1 MAKQL
6 TDEEL
11 NLRRKLRRRLIG
23 ASALT
28 LTLVVVLP
36 MLLDSEPKISGQDI
50 ELRIPA
56 PDKVGEFVPGVASV
70 ELADAPASA
79 LTAGSAVVSAAL
91 PAQPSSTVLAS
102 PVLAAPT
109 ASLPITRKVADQAV
123 APQPEVK
130 KPEVKKSAVSKPE
143 PKPVSKPVA
152 PAVEKSA
159 TDFVAQVGAYSNA
172 DTAQQQFKQLK
183 DWHFKAYTEKVG
195 DKTRVRVGP
204 YHTREQAEQVRALLE
219 KHGLHPVVSSAK

>member
-6 TDEEL
+6 TDEEI

-23 ASALT
+23 ASALI

-56 PDKVGEFVPGVASV
+56 PDQVGEFVPSVESVESTDVAVSAVTSVSAVSAVSALVAKMPINSVVASSV
-70 ELADAPASA
+70 AAVTAP
-79 LTAGSAVVSAAL
+79 V
-91 PAQPSSTVLAS
+91 
-102 PVLAAPT
+102 
-109 ASLPITRKVADQAV
+109 ASLPVVKKAEARPVEIKK
-123 APQPEVK
+123 PEVK
-130 KPEVKKSAVSKPE
+130 KPEAK
-143 PKPVSKPVA
+143 VA
-152 PAVEKSA
+152 DKPAVVAEKSA
-159 TDFVAQVGAYSNA
+159 TSFVAQVGAYSNV
-172 DTAQQQFKQLK
+172 DTAQQQYTQLK
-183 DWHFKAYTEKVG
+183 NWHFKAYTEKVG

-204 YHTREQAEQVRALLE
+204 YASREQAEQVRALLE

>member
-23 ASALT
+23 ASALI

-36 MLLDSEPKISGQDI
+36 MLLDSEPKIAGQDI

-70 ELADAPASA
+70 ELADAPV
-79 LTAGSAVVSAAL
+79 SAVSAVSAPVAEMPINPVVASSVAAVTAPVVNL
-91 PAQPSSTVLAS
+91 PVVKKAAAR
-102 PVLAAPT
+102 PVEIKKPEA
-109 ASLPITRKVADQAV
+109 KVADKPPVV
-123 APQPEVK
+123 A
-130 KPEVKKSAVSKPE
+130 
-143 PKPVSKPVA
+143 
-152 PAVEKSA
+152 EKSA
-159 TDFVAQVGAYSNA
+159 TSFVAQVGAYSNA
-172 DTAQQQFKQLK
+172 DTAQQQYTQLK

-204 YHTREQAEQVRALLE
+204 YASREQAEQVRALLE

>member
-23 ASALT
+23 ASALI

-70 ELADAPASA
+70 ELGDLPVSAVTAASA
-79 LTAGSAVVSAAL
+79 VASAAVVA
-91 PAQPSSTVLAS
+91 AQPSSAVLAS
-102 PVLAAPT
+102 PVLAAPS
-109 ASLPITRKVADQAV
+109 ASLPITRKIADQAV

-130 KPEVKKSAVSKPE
+130 KPEVSKPE
-143 PKPVSKPVA
+143 VKPVSKSAA

-159 TDFVAQVGAYSNA
+159 SSFVAQVGAYSNA
-172 DTAQQQFKQLK
+172 DTAQQQYAQLK

>member
-11 NLRRKLRRRLIG
+11 MLRRKLRRRLIG

-56 PDKVGEFVPGVASV
+56 PDKIGEFVPGVASV
-70 ELADAPASA
+70 ELADAPTSA
-79 LTAGSAVVSAAL
+79 VTAGSAVASAAL
-91 PAQPSSTVLAS
+91 PAQPSSAVLAS
-102 PVLAAPT
+102 SVLAAPSV
-109 ASLPITRKVADQAV
+109 SLPITRKIADQAV

-130 KPEVKKSAVSKPE
+130 KSAVSKPE
-143 PKPVSKPVA
+143 VKPVSKPVA

-172 DTAQQQFKQLK
+172 ETAQQQYAQLK
-183 DWHFKAYTEKVG
+183 NWHFKAYTEKVG

-204 YHTREQAEQVRALLE
+204 YASREQAEQVRALLE

>member
-23 ASALT
+23 ASALI

-56 PDKVGEFVPGVASV
+56 PDKVGEFVPSVVSV
-70 ELADAPASA
+70 ELGDAAVSAVTDASA
-79 LTAGSAVVSAAL
+79 VASATVS
-91 PAQPSSTVLAS
+91 AQPSSAVLAS
-102 PVLAAPT
+102 PVLAAST

-130 KPEVKKSAVSKPE
+130 KSAVSKPE
-143 PKPVSKPVA
+143 VKPVSKSVA

-159 TDFVAQVGAYSNA
+159 SSFVAQVGAYSNA
-172 DTAQQQFKQLK
+172 DTAQQQYAQLK
-183 DWHFKAYTEKVG
+183 GWHFKAYTEKVG

-204 YHTREQAEQVRALLE
+204 YTSREQAEQVRVLLE

>member
-23 ASALT
+23 ASALI

-36 MLLDSEPKISGQDI
+36 MLLDSEPKISGQNI

-70 ELADAPASA
+70 ELGDLPASA
-79 LTAGSAVVSAAL
+79 VTAGSAVASAAVVA
-91 PAQPSSTVLAS
+91 AQPSSAVLAS
-102 PVLAAPT
+102 PVLAAPS
-109 ASLPITRKVADQAV
+109 ASLPITRKIADQAV

-130 KPEVKKSAVSKPE
+130 KPEVK
-143 PKPVSKPVA
+143 PVSKSAA

-159 TDFVAQVGAYSNA
+159 SSFVAQVGAYSNA
-172 DTAQQQFKQLK
+172 DTAQQQYAQLK

>member
-6 TDEEL
+6 TDEES

-23 ASALT
+23 ASTLI

-36 MLLDSEPKISGQDI
+36 MVLDSEAKISGQDI

-56 PDKVGEFVPGVASV
+56 PDKVGEFLPGVASV
-70 ELADAPASA
+70 TLADAPVSEVMAVSA
-79 LTAGSAVVSAAL
+79 VEVVSA
-91 PAQPSSTVLAS
+91 PAAAMAMAMSSVAVSSAAVVTE
-102 PVLAAPT
+102 PV
-109 ASLPITRKVADQAV
+109 ASLPIVKKTEARPVEIKKA
-123 APQPEVK
+123 EVK
-130 KPEVKKSAVSKPE
+130 KPEAKVADKP
-143 PKPVSKPVA
+143 PVV
-152 PAVEKSA
+152 VEKSA
-159 TDFVAQVGAYSNA
+159 TSFVAQIGAYSNA
-172 DTAQQQFKQLK
+172 DTAQQQLTQLK

-204 YHTREQAEQVRALLE
+204 YASREQAEQVCALLE

>member
-6 TDEEL
+6 TDEES

-23 ASALT
+23 ASTLI

-36 MLLDSEPKISGQDI
+36 MVLDSEAKISGQDI

-56 PDKVGEFVPGVASV
+56 PDKVGEFLPGVASV
-70 ELADAPASA
+70 TLADAPVSEVMAVSA
-79 LTAGSAVVSAAL
+79 VEVVSA
-91 PAQPSSTVLAS
+91 PAAAMAMSSVAVSSAAVVTE
-102 PVLAAPT
+102 PV
-109 ASLPITRKVADQAV
+109 ASLPIVKKTEARPVEIKKA
-123 APQPEVK
+123 EVK
-130 KPEVKKSAVSKPE
+130 KPEAKVADKP
-143 PKPVSKPVA
+143 PVV
-152 PAVEKSA
+152 VEKSA
-159 TDFVAQVGAYSNA
+159 TSFVAQIGAYSNA
-172 DTAQQQFKQLK
+172 DTAQQQLTQLK

-204 YHTREQAEQVRALLE
+204 YASREQAEQVCALLE

>member
-6 TDEEL
+6 TDEEI

-23 ASALT
+23 ASALI

-36 MLLDSEPKISGQDI
+36 MVLDSEPKISGQDI

-70 ELADAPASA
+70 ELADTPV
-79 LTAGSAVVSAAL
+79 SAVSAVSVPVAEMPINPVVASSVAAVTAPVVIL
-91 PAQPSSTVLAS
+91 PVVKKSEASSVE
-102 PVLAAPT
+102 
-109 ASLPITRKVADQAV
+109 IKK
-123 APQPEVK
+123 PEVK
-130 KPEVKKSAVSKPE
+130 KPEAKVADKPL
-143 PKPVSKPVA
+143 VVA
-152 PAVEKSA
+152 EKSA
-159 TDFVAQVGAYSNA
+159 TSFVAQVGAYSNA

-204 YHTREQAEQVRALLE
+204 YASREQAEQVRALLE

>member
-6 TDEEL
+6 TDEEI

-23 ASALT
+23 ASALI

-36 MLLDSEPKISGQDI
+36 MLLDSEPKATGQDI

-70 ELADAPASA
+70 ELADAPVSAVTVASA
-79 LTAGSAVVSAAL
+79 VTAVSA
-91 PAQPSSTVLAS
+91 PAAASSV
-102 PVLAAPT
+102 PVVAPV
-109 ASLPITRKVADQAV
+109 ASLPIVKKIDVKPV
-123 APQPEVK
+123 EIK
-130 KPEVKKSAVSKPE
+130 KPEVKKIEVKKPDE
-143 PKPVSKPVA
+143 KVANKPPVLA
-152 PAVEKSA
+152 DQSA
-159 TDFVAQVGAYSNA
+159 TGFVAQVGAYSNA
-172 DTAQQQFKQLK
+172 DTAQQQYRQLK
-183 DWHFKAYTEKVG
+183 DWHFKVYTETVG

-204 YHTREQAEQVRALLE
+204 YATREQAEQVRALLE

>member
-6 TDEEL
+6 TDEEI

-23 ASALT
+23 ASALI

-36 MLLDSEPKISGQDI
+36 MVLDSEAKISGQDI

-70 ELADAPASA
+70 ELADTPASA
-79 LTAGSAVVSAAL
+79 VKAASAVAAVSAPVA
-91 PAQPSSTVLAS
+91 AMTVSPVAAS
-102 PVLAAPT
+102 PEPVLAAT
-109 ASLPITRKVADQAV
+109 VASLPIVKKVAAKPV
-123 APQPEVK
+123 EVKKSEVK
-130 KPEVKKSAVSKPE
+130 KPEVKAVVKP
-143 PKPVSKPVA
+143 PVV
-152 PAVEKSA
+152 VEKSA
-159 TDFVAQVGAYSNA
+159 SSFVAQVGAYSNA

-204 YHTREQAEQVRALLE
+204 YASREQAEQVRALLE

>member
-6 TDEEL
+6 TDEEI

-23 ASALT
+23 ASALI

-36 MLLDSEPKISGQDI
+36 MLLDSEPKIAGQDI

-70 ELADAPASA
+70 ELADTPV
-79 LTAGSAVVSAAL
+79 SAVSAVSAPVAEMPINPVVASSVAAVTAPVVIL
-91 PAQPSSTVLAS
+91 PVVKKAAAR
-102 PVLAAPT
+102 PVE
-109 ASLPITRKVADQAV
+109 IKK
-123 APQPEVK
+123 PEVK
-130 KPEVKKSAVSKPE
+130 KPEAKVADKP
-143 PKPVSKPVA
+143 PVVA
-152 PAVEKSA
+152 EKSA
-159 TDFVAQVGAYSNA
+159 TNFVAQVGAYSNA
-172 DTAQQQFKQLK
+172 DTAQQQYTQLK
-183 DWHFKAYTEKVG
+183 GWHFKAYTEKVG

-204 YHTREQAEQVRALLE
+204 YASREQAEQVRALLE

>member
-11 NLRRKLRRRLIG
+11 TLRRKLRRRLIG
-23 ASALT
+23 ASVLV

-36 MLLDSEPKISGQDI
+36 MLLDSEPKATGQDI

-56 PDKVGEFVPGVASV
+56 SDKVGEFVPGVPSV
-70 ELADAPASA
+70 EQADAPMSGVNAAASGVVA
-79 LTAGSAVVSAAL
+79 TSERAVV
-91 PAQPSSTVLAS
+91 AS
-102 PVLAAPT
+102 PTAVVAAPL
-109 ASLPITRKVADQAV
+109 ASLPITRKVADPAV
-123 APQPEVK
+123 AAPPEVN
-130 KPEVKKSAVSKPE
+130 KPEVKKSAVKIPEAKPLSK
-143 PKPVSKPVA
+143 
-152 PAVEKSA
+152 PAVEKSVSS
-159 TDFVAQVGAYSNA
+159 FVAQVGAYSNA
-172 DTAQQQFKQLK
+172 DTAQQQLTQLK

-204 YHTREQAEQVRALLE
+204 YASREQAEQVRALLE

>member
-6 TDEEL
+6 TDEEI

-23 ASALT
+23 ASALI

-36 MLLDSEPKISGQDI
+36 MVLDSEPKISGQDI

-70 ELADAPASA
+70 ELADTPV
-79 LTAGSAVVSAAL
+79 SAVSAVSVPVAEMPINPVVASSVAAVTAPVVIL
-91 PAQPSSTVLAS
+91 PVVKKSEASSVE
-102 PVLAAPT
+102 
-109 ASLPITRKVADQAV
+109 IKK
-123 APQPEVK
+123 PEVK
-130 KPEVKKSAVSKPE
+130 KPEAKVADKP
-143 PKPVSKPVA
+143 PVVA
-152 PAVEKSA
+152 EKSA
-159 TDFVAQVGAYSNA
+159 TSFVAQVGAYSNA
-172 DTAQQQFKQLK
+172 DTAQQQYTQLK

-204 YHTREQAEQVRALLE
+204 YASREQAEQVRALLE